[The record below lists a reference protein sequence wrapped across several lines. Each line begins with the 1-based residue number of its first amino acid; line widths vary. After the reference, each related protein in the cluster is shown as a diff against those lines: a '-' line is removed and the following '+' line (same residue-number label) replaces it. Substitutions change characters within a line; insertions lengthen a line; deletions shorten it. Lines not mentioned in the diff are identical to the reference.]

1 MTDMAQPLLKAIR
14 AKCLDCCCGQAAEV
28 RLCFLPDCSLY
39 PYRFGK
45 LPDDLPAGQ
54 KDDAGM
60 TDKAVQT
67 RREYKRAWNRSNPEK
82 VRAAQKR
89 YWNRRAS
96 AAQKEEAVQQ
106 ETESQDA
113 QEV

>member
-1 MTDMAQPLLKAIR
+1 MALPLLKAIR

-28 RLCFLPDCSLY
+28 RLCFLPNCSLY

-45 LPDDLPAGQ
+45 LPEEEGLAEEKAADES
-54 KDDAGM
+54 M
-60 TDKAVQT
+60 TDQAVQS

-96 AAQKEEAVQQ
+96 AEQKEDAVHQ
-106 ETESQDA
+106 ETE
-113 QEV
+113 